1 MIAEIEDCVA
11 VTRSLRTMPGRWSS
25 DDAKEKAKLKGT
37 SRHKQMTT
45 MLNKLSRAVLAY
57 DSISI
62 GGWTRLA
69 YT

>member
-1 MIAEIEDCVA
+1 
-11 VTRSLRTMPGRWSS
+11 MPGRWSS